1 MRFKMLY
8 YKEKTEKKTQFN
20 EQAKQMKQDT
30 ITRIV
35 LINRTDHQDMYV
47 FFNEKI
53 YDDGRIFKFNYL
65 HLLL

>member
-1 MRFKMLY
+1 
-8 YKEKTEKKTQFN
+8 
-20 EQAKQMKQDT
+20 MKQDT

>member
-8 YKEKTEKKTQFN
+8 YKEKNKKKQIQWN
-20 EQAKQMKQDT
+20 KQMKQDT

-35 LINRTDHQDMYV
+35 LINRTYHPDMYV

-53 YDDGRIFKFNYL
+53 DEDSRIFKFNYL